1 MSEQQP
7 ALFDIY
13 EALKPHQRSGW
24 ATVRAETER
33 ALRSVEANS
42 DPTWADK
49 ALEAIRQT
57 ALRMPHFFVDDV
69 WEMGLPGTIEDRAIG
84 PVMLRAAR
92 LGYCRKTDRV
102 RPSVRSHGSGKPV
115 WESRI
120 YQGES

>member
-1 MSEQQP
+1 MSEQEP
-7 ALFDIY
+7 LFDPPTIP
-13 EALKPHQRSGW
+13 AHQRSGW
-24 ATVRAETER
+24 ARARAER
-33 ALRSVEANS
+33 DQALRVVEENS
-42 DPTWADK
+42 DPSWADK

-57 ALRMPHFFVDDV
+57 ALRTPKFFVDDV

-120 YQGES
+120 YQGEDA